1 MLLACISLVI
11 LIGSAYLLLTGSPL
25 LLMPAVEAINLPAG
39 TLIAWAG
46 LIALPAAIYLFTPQ
60 SDRQS
65 SRLNRLAINLL
76 RSDLLLAGSWGLVA
90 YGLSGSWA
98 FTFSGV
104 ARSFRGSDAASAAFW
119 GYTVL
124 IVAAALPGLML
135 LVGRAIQ
142 MRTKA

>member
-1 MLLACISLVI
+1 M
-11 LIGSAYLLLTGSPL
+11 

-98 FTFSGV
+98 FTFSGN
-104 ARSFRGSDAASAAFW
+104 APSFRGGDAASVAFW

-124 IVAAALPGLML
+124 VVVAALPGMML
-135 LVGRAIQ
+135 LVVKAIQ
-142 MRTKA
+142 TRKKA